1 MIQTRLKWN
10 LKKVQHY
17 YNMSVIHIMRQ
28 LLLTIVYITSC
39 FGLNDSF
46 FEDMDNDLSGFKVYR
61 ANPKNVNQSNFLA
74 ELHNSSE
81 VVFILFKKHWFE
93 EFQFYDFWTDFD
105 IMVVP
110 GKERQLESY
119 STWNQLEYWNQWCS
133 TSCKSGKFF
142 TFKVTNA
149 I

>member
-10 LKKVQHY
+10 LKKVQY
-17 YNMSVIHIMRQ
+17 YYKIPVIHIMRL

-81 VVFILFKKHWFE
+81 VLFILFKKYWLSKSFS
-93 EFQFYDFWTDFD
+93 FMTSGLILILWLSLVRKDSLNL
-105 IMVVP
+105 ILLNM
-110 GKERQLESY
+110 ES
-119 STWNQLEYWNQWCS
+119 NGIL
-133 TSCKSGKFF
+133 KSMMF
-142 TFKVTNA
+142 N
-149 I
+149 IL